1 MDNNS
6 RAKLFRKWVI
16 PCGGFFFLVWCAAV
30 APFGLIYLKVL
41 TGHRLQIQMLSEL
54 CMRCIHATL
63 TLFLRCPELGYLDV
77 LSRHN
82 SFAGAVTAGAA
93 SVVFLETQVCIG
105 LCAKRL
111 EGFYNQL
118 RLGNCR
124 PTLYSTI
131 CICFTFIIRCIVHVF
146 II

>member
-16 PCGGFFFLVWCAAV
+16 PCGGFFFLSLVCSCCTIWADISKSAYRPQTSNPNV
-30 APFGLIYLKVL
+30 VD
-41 TGHRLQIQMLSEL
+41 L

>member
-1 MDNNS
+1 M
-6 RAKLFRKWVI
+6 
-16 PCGGFFFLVWCAAV
+16 
-30 APFGLIYLKVL
+30 
-41 TGHRLQIQMLSEL
+41 Q
-54 CMRCIHATL
+54 CIHATL
-63 TLFLRCPELGYLDV
+63 TLFLRCPELGHLDV

-124 PTLYSTI
+124 PTLYSISYMLLGPQWPASPFESARELQMT
-131 CICFTFIIRCIVHVF
+131 RCLGLGCPDPIVELC
-146 II
+146 